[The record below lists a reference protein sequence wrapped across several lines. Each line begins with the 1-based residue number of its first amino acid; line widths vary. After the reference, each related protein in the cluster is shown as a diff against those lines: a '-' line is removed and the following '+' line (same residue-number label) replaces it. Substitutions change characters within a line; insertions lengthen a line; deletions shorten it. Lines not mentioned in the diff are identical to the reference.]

1 MGGYA
6 TLVSLCGFV
15 SNPIYVAY
23 IIVSPCILDS
33 ESYSYY
39 CLALT
44 NEVILSF
51 VVIVSNI
58 STKDF
63 IVSL

>member
-15 SNPIYVAY
+15 SNPIY
-23 IIVSPCILDS
+23 VSPCILDS